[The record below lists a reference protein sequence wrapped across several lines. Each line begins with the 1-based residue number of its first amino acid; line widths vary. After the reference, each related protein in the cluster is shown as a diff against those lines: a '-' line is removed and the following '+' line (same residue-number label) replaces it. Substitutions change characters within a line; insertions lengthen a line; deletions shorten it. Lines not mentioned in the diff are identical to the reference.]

1 MKKNFYWRFSRK
13 IEGKF
18 WIFYKRFPWEKNW
31 MEEILKGISLK
42 YWSWIHTRASL
53 ARAVFSFKTFFDC
66 EWRSHLLSPTTSTSW
81 NESERSEW
89 LWTEAKRVKKFASNR
104 LWITRKRIIWRRYLT
119 IFMEAVRETNRRIH
133 ENCRKS
139 EVFKRCVQ
147 SKESHTTKEWSSKML
162 VNFSV
167 FSLIIGVRKTLS

>member
-1 MKKNFYWRFSRK
+1 MKNNFYWRFSRK

-66 EWRSHLLSPTTSTSW
+66 EWRSHLLSPTTSTAW
-81 NESERSEW
+81 NKKR
-89 LWTEAKRVKKFASNR
+89 AKRVLVKVKVKWKKWWVFGPLN
-104 LWITRKRIIWRRYLT
+104 LFNLRYIKEGVRGNNNIGIKKCTT
-119 IFMEAVRETNRRIH
+119 IFLWVLNLGQVGKI
-133 ENCRKS
+133 
-139 EVFKRCVQ
+139 FK
-147 SKESHTTKEWSSKML
+147 
-162 VNFSV
+162 NFQKHPLGEC
-167 FSLIIGVRKTLS
+167 FWKIF